1 MSGTPI
7 GQDEL
12 YEQVRVEFGRAIERL
27 ACGYVPDPERRRDLV
42 QEIHL
47 AVWLS
52 LKTFNRRCSLRT
64 WVYRV
69 AHNTAVS
76 RIIRR
81 REHGSSFVNLD
92 DLTDDPI
99 HPNSTDAVDH
109 TLTLAALVERIQAL
123 RPLDRQIIMLYL
135 EELDAASIGEIVGMS
150 AGNVATRIHRI
161 KRALSQRLTGG
172 RP

>member
-1 MSGTPI
+1 MSRPPI

-27 ACGYVPDPERRRDLV
+27 AYGYVPDPERRRDLV
-42 QEIHL
+42 QDIHL
-47 AVWLS
+47 AIWLS
-52 LKTFNRRCSLRT
+52 LKTFSWRCSLRT

-92 DLTDDPI
+92 DLTDDPA

-135 EELDAASIGEIVGMS
+135 EELDAASIGEI
-150 AGNVATRIHRI
+150 
-161 KRALSQRLTGG
+161 
-172 RP
+172 